1 MSAFEDYLR
10 VGYWLNDGQRL
21 AVYKFFIQTKSSSYK
36 AKAKKLM
43 NEKFLLESF
52 ANGEIAY
59 SLHKGV
65 VSFKVRKIG
74 EVDFDVDRRT
84 LKLSNVRAV
93 SVRKLVKFFAQ
104 AELDTLRNYPI
115 PGNIELEERGYAM
128 NVYPYYD
135 LNYFSNGAG
144 KVRGL
149 LMKIQS
155 KDDELLE
162 ELLASLKTNSGK
174 IQLN

>member
-1 MSAFEDYLR
+1 MSVFEDYLR

-21 AVYKFFIQTKSSSYK
+21 AIYKFFIKTKSHSYK
-36 AKAKKLM
+36 AKANKLM

-59 SLHKGV
+59 SLHRGV
-65 VSFKVRKIG
+65 VSFKARKIG
-74 EVDFDVDRRT
+74 EVDFDVERRSV
-84 LKLSNVRAV
+84 KLSK
-93 SVRKLVKFFAQ
+93 VRKVSIKRLVKFFAQ
-104 AELDTLRNYPI
+104 AEVDVLRNYPI
-115 PGNIELEERGYAM
+115 PNNMELEERGYAM

-144 KVRGL
+144 KARGL

-155 KDDELLE
+155 KDDQLLE
-162 ELLASLKTNSGK
+162 KLLTSGRK
-174 IQLN
+174 